1 MQQINRIG
9 ESSLPNY
16 KLTWLKTLL
25 FMTQIL
31 LCH

>member
-1 MQQINRIG
+1 MQQLNCTSG
-9 ESSLPNY
+9 SSPSKY
-16 KLTWLKTLL
+16 KLTWLKTQV